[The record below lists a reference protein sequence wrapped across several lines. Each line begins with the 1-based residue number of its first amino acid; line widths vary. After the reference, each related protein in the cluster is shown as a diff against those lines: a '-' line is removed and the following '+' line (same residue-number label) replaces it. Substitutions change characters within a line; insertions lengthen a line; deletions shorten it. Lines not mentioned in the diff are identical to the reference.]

1 MSIEEKS
8 TVRVSLRMKPYQRD
22 LIDNRARIAGM
33 TRTEYMIQSAAYS
46 KKSFVINAGETANEG
61 KRERKYN
68 VYRDGGDA
76 LGYLAADKGGSK
88 PRKAAD
94 NLPRTD
100 GNRIYIRASEYEK
113 DAIRKLASDAGMS
126 MTDFILWCTVYR
138 PAATGDALAKEEL
151 VKLWRELRAQG
162 RNLNQI
168 AAAANRLA
176 AIAWRDD
183 VDASLLDQLCRE
195 LIEDETR
202 TRPAIN
208 EAIQAVTARMDRS
221 RLERRKDQGQGGERE
236 DDDA

>member
-33 TRTEYMIQSAAYS
+33 TRTEYMIQSAAYA

-68 VYRDGGDA
+68 
-76 LGYLAADKGGSK
+76 
-88 PRKAAD
+88 
-94 NLPRTD
+94 
-100 GNRIYIRASEYEK
+100 
-113 DAIRKLASDAGMS
+113 
-126 MTDFILWCTVYR
+126 VYR

-176 AIAWRDD
+176 AIARRGD